1 VFDGSN
7 FNRAAFDVGTAV
19 TSFAISTATAQTGAV
34 ILTTANISTLS
45 DAVYEPK
52 GEAATQAVAMA
63 LVFGS

>member
-1 VFDGSN
+1 MFDGSS

-19 TSFAISTATAQTGAV
+19 TSFAVGSQSAETGAV
-34 ILTTANISTLS
+34 TLNTADISHLS
-45 DAVYEPK
+45 DEVYEPK